1 MKYSVLPISLLLSV
15 AILVLNVGIAYA
27 AVSTFYVTAR
37 VVSPNS
43 GGSGTGTGTSS
54 VTGSW
59 SLQVTSVT
67 PKLSWAHIAVWTPA
81 CFSGTPL
88 SGFTFANAKV
98 GQTFS
103 TGSLN
108 AGTYCIELTDGTKT
122 GASVTMLVTYPV

>member
-1 MKYSVLPISLLLSV
+1 MKQSVPPIFLLLSV
-15 AILVLNVGIAYA
+15 AILVLNVGVAVA
-27 AVSTFYVTAR
+27 AVSTFYVTAT

-88 SGFTFANAKV
+88 SGFTFGHQQV
-98 GQTFS
+98 GQTFT
-103 TGSLN
+103 TGSLQ
-108 AGTYCIELTDGTKT
+108 AGTYCIELTDGGST
-122 GASVTMLVTYPV
+122 GASLTLLVTTPG

>member
-1 MKYSVLPISLLLSV
+1 MKRSVLLISLLLSV

-59 SLQVTSVT
+59 TLQVTSITGKV
-67 PKLSWAHIAVWTPA
+67 SWLHVAVWFPS
-81 CFSGTPL
+81 CFTGTPL

-108 AGTYCIELTDGTKT
+108 AGTYCIELTDGGLT
-122 GASVTMLVTYPV
+122 GASLTLRVTTPG